1 VTHRHF
7 PRDGHPA
14 RTRALPP
21 ARPGRLLAGAV
32 LMPLLALG
40 AALWSAPAS
49 AQLALGGGSGRY
61 SFGGGISAG
70 AGDVSFLTVSPYLSY
85 RVTEEAEVGVSLF
98 YRLRRDTR
106 FSRDLDTR
114 DAGGSVFGR
123 YYLPGPFFVQAEVE
137 YLNYEVYRSNLS
149 TYRKSTT
156 GLLAGGGIS
165 QPLGANAS
173 AHLMLLYN
181 FSYSGYSAPAPYS
194 SPWVL
199 RAGIGIRF

>member
-1 VTHRHF
+1 MTHRQ
-7 PRDGHPA
+7 PRL
-14 RTRALPP
+14 RRFLSC
-21 ARPGRLLAGAV
+21 AV
-32 LMPLLALG
+32 LATIAGMG
-40 AALWSAPAS
+40 ATPAS

-61 SFGGGISAG
+61 SFGGGIGAG
-70 AGDVSFLTVSPYLSY
+70 AGDVSFLMVAPYLSY
-85 RVTEEAEVGVSLF
+85 RVTEEVEVGASLF
-98 YRLRRDTR
+98 YRLRNDTR
-106 FSRDLDTR
+106 FGRDLNTQ

-123 YYLPGPFFVQAEVE
+123 YHLPGPFFAQAEVE

-149 TYRKSTT
+149 TYRKSAT

-173 AHLMLLYN
+173 AHLMVLYN
-181 FSYSGYSAPAPYS
+181 FSYSSYSAPAPYS

>member
-1 VTHRHF
+1 VIHRHLHGASHP
-7 PRDGHPA
+7 PRHF
-14 RTRALPP
+14 RAVI
-21 ARPGRLLAGAV
+21 A
-32 LMPLLALG
+32 PLLAL
-40 AALWSAPAS
+40 AAACAASSAS
-49 AQLALGGGSGRY
+49 AQLALGSGSGRY
-61 SFGGGISAG
+61 SFGGGIGAG
-70 AGDVSFLTVSPYLSY
+70 AGDVSFLMVAPYLSY

-98 YRLRRDTR
+98 YRLRHDSR
-106 FSRDLDTR
+106 FGRDLNTQ

-123 YYLPGPFFVQAEVE
+123 YHLPGPFFVQAEVE
-137 YLNYEVYRSNLS
+137 YVNYEVYRSNLS

-156 GLLAGGGIS
+156 GLLAGGGVS

-181 FSYSGYSAPAPYS
+181 FSYSSYSAPAPYS

>member
-1 VTHRHF
+1 MTHRQ
-7 PRDGHPA
+7 PRPLCSL
-14 RTRALPP
+14 RRAVL
-21 ARPGRLLAGAV
+21 ALALAGI
-32 LMPLLALG
+32 
-40 AALWSAPAS
+40 AAPSS

-70 AGDVSFLTVSPYLSY
+70 GGDISFLTVSPYLSY
-85 RVTEEAEVGVSLF
+85 RVTDEVEVGAGLF
-98 YRLRRDTR
+98 YRLRHDRR
-106 FSRDLDTR
+106 FNRDLDTQ

-123 YYLPGPFFVQAEVE
+123 YHLPGPFFAQAEVE
-137 YLNYEVYRSNLS
+137 YVNYEVYRTNLS

-156 GLLAGGGIS
+156 GLLAGGGFS

-181 FSYSGYSAPAPYS
+181 FSYSGYAAPAPYS

-199 RAGIGIRF
+199 RAGIGVRF